1 VSHVEWSIIS
11 EGVNYTTVLVTAV
24 NLKVTVNDSV
34 KSFLAEAH
42 INNSGSFITKVK
54 VNLSV
59 TSRTKLFCQLI
70 VLFSL
75 NKSVFNFQ
83 TPRLKGRHVLALL
96 ANITLS
102 HQ

>member
-1 VSHVEWSIIS
+1 MLSGASFQR
-11 EGVNYTTVLVTAV
+11 GVNYTTVLVTAV
-24 NLKVTVNDSV
+24 NLKVTVNDGV
-34 KSFLAEAH
+34 KSFLAEAL

-59 TSRTKLFCQLI
+59 TSHTKLFCQLI
-70 VLFSL
+70 VLLSL
-75 NKSVFNFQ
+75 KEGGFDFQ
-83 TPRLKGRHVLALL
+83 TPRLKGGHVLALL